1 MPEAALREIAKDYR
15 LNAEQLGEIFKLLDQ
30 GYSIPYLMRYH
41 KGLTAALTEEQVHE
55 LVESKRD
62 LDRLE
67 RRRAKIL
74 KKLKEQDLLN
84 EDLEER
90 IQQAATTSELMD
102 YYVPYRPRKRSR
114 SRQALAQGLGT
125 LAKQIQSQEK
135 FFEEMGTTAE
145 EYVDPDKGLE
155 SAFDVVEGVSSI
167 LCDWIAEGK
176 THRDRQRKVLRQSA
190 RVVCDRSN
198 KSVPGRLAREFQQYF
213 NFNSPAKSVHPYKML
228 RITRG
233 QRLKVL
239 DYRVDLPLDKMY
251 SAAAELYLMGG
262 AEQYRN
268 VMAELPDSFASLE
281 DEDVLQTNSTEFLCL
296 CIRKSIN
303 DILGPVLAREL
314 DKELCQEAE
323 KVASGIV
330 RGNVRS
336 VVWARPMHGK
346 VIMGI
351 NAGYRT
357 GCKLAVLDGEG
368 QVVETDTVHPHTPL
382 YEVEEAK
389 ETIQSLVEKH
399 GIELVAIG
407 EGTGSQET
415 ENVISELIEDNCP
428 DLQYAV
434 VPALGVESYAK
445 GGLGRKELKD
455 HKPKY
460 RMAIAFGRRLRDPL
474 RELIKIDPLQL
485 CTSEYAQDLDKG
497 RLEKLVRRVVENC
510 ICAVGVELNSAPVA
524 ALRYLDGLDHETC
537 QRIVERRKREGLFE
551 NREQLKEVPGVGE
564 GLFRKVSGFVKV
576 NNSSNPLD
584 RTRIHPSFYPVAEKM
599 CEQIGVPVEKIETE
613 EGAEKVREK
622 RNEIDLSELEKEF
635 DVHYLVLKDIAD
647 ELVNPWPEPRT
658 DAGRPVLR
666 QRQKSFDELEPGQ
679 KVTGIV
685 RNVADFGVFVD
696 IGVGED
702 GLIHVSELADH
713 FVHNPYEVV
722 STGQVVEPTIVEV
735 QPKKKRIAL
744 SLKSKPKIKK
754 RKPKRTKK
762 RRASAS
768 REATEKAKKEVPG
781 EKPSRVAGQPQS
793 TVGWKSRR
801 VQKAKLDT
809 AKAADE
815 DGKGKAAGE
824 GARKQEAPQR
834 SEEQEREQK
843 ESGDLLDM
851 LDFGSRV
858 EKRGEDRE

>member
-15 LNAEQLGEIFKLLDQ
+15 LNAEQLGEIFKLLEQ

-41 KGLTAALTEEQVHE
+41 KELTAALDQEQLQE
-55 LVESKRD
+55 LVEAKRD

-90 IQQAATTSELMD
+90 IHQASTTSELMD

-125 LAKQIQSQEK
+125 LAKQIQSQEE
-135 FFEEMGTTAE
+135 FFEEMGATAE
-145 EYVDPDKGLE
+145 EYVDPEKGLDE
-155 SAFDVVEGVSSI
+155 PYDVVEGVSSI

-190 RVVCDRSN
+190 RVVCERSN
-198 KSVPGRLAREFQQYF
+198 KSVPGRLAREFKQYF
-213 NFNSPAKSVHPYKML
+213 NFSTRVQSIHPYKML
-228 RITRG
+228 RISRG
-233 QRLKVL
+233 QRLKAL
-239 DYRVDLPLDKMY
+239 NYRIDLPRDKMY
-251 SAAAELYLMGG
+251 SAAAELYLRGG
-262 AEQYRN
+262 AEQYHN
-268 VMAELPDSFASLE
+268 VMADLPESFASLE
-281 DEDVLQTNSTEFLCL
+281 NEEVLQTNSTEFLCL

-314 DKELCQEAE
+314 DKELCQDAE

-336 VVWARPMHGK
+336 VLWARPMHGK
-346 VIMGI
+346 AILGI

-357 GCKLAVLDGEG
+357 GCKLAVLDGDGEV
-368 QVVETDTVHPHTPL
+368 QEVDTVHPHTPL

-389 ETIQSLVEKH
+389 EKITSLVEKY

-415 ENVISELIEDNCP
+415 EKVISEVIDESCP

-474 RELIKIDPLQL
+474 QELVKIDPLQL

-497 RLEKLVRRVVENC
+497 RLENVVERVVENC

-537 QRIVERRKREGLFE
+537 RRVVERREREGLFE
-551 NREQLKEVPGVGE
+551 SREQLKEVPGVGD
-564 GLFRKVSGFVKV
+564 GLFRKVGCFVKV
-576 NNSSNPLD
+576 ENSSSPLD
-584 RTRIHPSFYPVAEKM
+584 RTRIHPSLYPVAEQM
-599 CEQIGVPVEKIETE
+599 CEQIGVAVENIETE
-613 EGAEKVREK
+613 EGAEIVREK

-647 ELVNPWPEPRT
+647 ELVNPWPDPRT

-666 QRQKSFDELEPGQ
+666 QRQKTFDELEPGQ

-754 RKPKRTKK
+754 GKPKRAKK
-762 RRASAS
+762 RGAAAS

-801 VQKAKLDT
+801 VQKAQLDT
-809 AKAADE
+809 ARSVEEGK
-815 DGKGKAAGE
+815 KGKAGEAGQ
-824 GARKQEAPQR
+824 KEAPRQETG
-834 SEEQEREQK
+834 EEKERK

-851 LDFGSRV
+851 LNFGSTV
-858 EKRGEDRE
+858 EKRGEERE

>member
-1 MPEAALREIAKDYR
+1 MPEAALREIVKDYR
-15 LNAEQLGEIFKLLDQ
+15 LNAEQLGEIFTLLEQ
-30 GYSIPYLMRYH
+30 GYSLPYLMRYH
-41 KGLTAALTEEQVHE
+41 KGLTAALTEEQLHE
-55 LVESKRD
+55 LVEAKRD

-84 EDLEER
+84 EELEER
-90 IQQAATTSELMD
+90 IQQASSTSELMD

-125 LAKQIQSQEK
+125 LAKQIQSQEE
-135 FFEEMGTTAE
+135 FFEEMGSTAE
-145 EYVDPDKGLE
+145 EYVDPDKGLDD
-155 SAFDVVEGVSSI
+155 AFDVVEGVSSI

-190 RVVCDRSN
+190 RIVCERSN

-213 NFNSPAKSVHPYKML
+213 NFDAQVRSIHPYKML
-228 RITRG
+228 RVTRG

-239 DYRVDLPLDKMY
+239 NYRVDLPLKKMY

-262 AEQYRN
+262 SDQYRS
-268 VMAELPDSFASLE
+268 VMSELPESFASLE
-281 DEDVLQTNSTEFLCL
+281 GEEVLQTNSTEFLCL

-303 DILGPVLAREL
+303 EILGPVLAREL
-314 DKELCQEAE
+314 DKELCQDAE
-323 KVASGIV
+323 KVATGIV

-336 VVWARPMHGK
+336 ALWARPMHGK
-346 VIMGI
+346 VIMGV

-368 QVVETDTVHPHTPL
+368 EVLEVETVHPHTPL
-382 YEVEEAK
+382 YEVEDAK
-389 ETIQSLVEKH
+389 EKINALVEKH
-399 GIELVAIG
+399 GIDLVAIG

-415 ENVISELIEDNCP
+415 EKVISELIADSCP

-434 VPALGVESYAK
+434 VPALGVEAYAK
-445 GGLGRKELKD
+445 GGLGRRELKD
-455 HKPKY
+455 YKPKY

-474 RELIKIDPLQL
+474 RELVKIDPLQL

-497 RLEKLVRRVVENC
+497 RLEKVVERVVENC
-510 ICAVGVELNSAPVA
+510 LCAVGLELNSAPVA
-524 ALRYLDGLDHETC
+524 ALRYVDGLDSDTC

-564 GLFRKVSGFVKV
+564 GLFRKVGGFVKV
-576 NNSSNPLD
+576 ENSPNPLD
-584 RTRIHPSFYPVAEKM
+584 RTRIHPSNYPVAEKM
-599 CEQIGVPVEKIETE
+599 CEQIGVPVEEIETE
-613 EGAEKVREK
+613 DGAEKVREK
-622 RNEIDLSELEKEF
+622 RNEIDLSELEKDF

-647 ELVNPWPEPRT
+647 ELVEPWPDPRT
-658 DAGRPVLR
+658 NAGRPVLR
-666 QRQKSFDELEPGQ
+666 QRQKTFDELEPGQ
-679 KVTGIV
+679 TVTGIV

-744 SLKSKPKIKK
+744 SLKSKPQIKK
-754 RKPKRTKK
+754 GKPRRARK
-762 RRASAS
+762 RRASVS
-768 REATEKAKKEVPG
+768 KEATEKAKKEVPG

-801 VQKAKLDT
+801 VQKAKLDS
-809 AKAADE
+809 AKSGE
-815 DGKGKAAGE
+815 GPKKGKAAGE
-824 GARKQEAPQR
+824 GGPKEGRPPEADDR
-834 SEEQEREQK
+834 ERGRE

-851 LDFGSRV
+851 LEFGSTV
-858 EKRGEDRE
+858 EKRGEERE